1 MKYLVLTMFMI
12 LSGCGLS
19 REERASLYA
28 SDMLATL
35 QSGGQC
41 RYMAPQERKAVQDWM
56 ATQLLSWEK

>member
-1 MKYLVLTMFMI
+1 MRYVVPIAFLFMM
-12 LSGCGLS
+12 GCGLS

-41 RYMAPQERKAVQDWM
+41 RMMAPQERKAVQDWM
-56 ATQLLSWEK
+56 ATQLLDWEK